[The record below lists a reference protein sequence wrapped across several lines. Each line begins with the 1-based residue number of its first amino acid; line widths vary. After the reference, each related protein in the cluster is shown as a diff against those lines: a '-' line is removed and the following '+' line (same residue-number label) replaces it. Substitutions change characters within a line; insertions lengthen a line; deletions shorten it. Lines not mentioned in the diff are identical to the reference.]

1 MYRHFLAYF
10 DFEVH
15 TPFLQLHRVN
25 PKHNSWQQRHRFN
38 HIRECFVFLCA
49 NVEEANK
56 LVTELDA
63 EFAFGSWSMK
73 EADKQ
78 LAPINETKDEQK
90 ALAER
95 RKTNDMLINLDDFFD
110 EPTSPA
116 YSIAAGIG
124 EDGGPEM
131 PRVFTG
137 SFSDLEESVE
147 GLRLHR
153 VNLSTGSDFEPG
165 GDVQVKD
172 FALREPLRTPCLLP
186 SPATLLER
194 REALSAREPAWEQ
207 RLIGGQVVQSRRP
220 HDRGRALTVDERS
233 AGLEAWLSA
242 PPTPDKAVE
251 RSGSV
256 NMRVLQR
263 QHTL

>member
-10 DFEVH
+10 DSEVH
-15 TPFLQLHRVN
+15 TPFLQLHRTH
-25 PKHNSWQQRHRFN
+25 PRHNYWQQRHRFN

-73 EADKQ
+73 EADKP
-78 LAPINETKDEQK
+78 LSPINETKDEQK

-95 RKTNDMLINLDDFFD
+95 EKTNDMLINLDDFFD
-110 EPTSPA
+110 ESTSPT
-116 YSIAAGIG
+116 YSIAAGTG
-124 EDGGPEM
+124 DDSPEI

-137 SFSDLEESVE
+137 SLSDLQESVQ

-153 VNLSTGSDFEPG
+153 VNLSTGSEFETG

-220 HDRGRALTVDERS
+220 HDRGRALTVDERGG
-233 AGLEAWLSA
+233 GLEAWLSA
-242 PPTPDKAVE
+242 PPTPDKVVE
-251 RSGSV
+251 RSGSM

>member
-10 DFEVH
+10 DSEVH
-15 TPFLQLHRVN
+15 TPFLQLHRMN
-25 PKHNSWQQRHRFN
+25 TQHNSWHQRHRFN

-56 LVTELDA
+56 LATELDA

-73 EADKQ
+73 EADTQ
-78 LAPINETKDEQK
+78 LSQINETKDEQK
-90 ALAER
+90 SIAQS
-95 RKTNDMLINLDDFFD
+95 KTTTDMLISLDNFFD
-110 EPTSPA
+110 ESASPT
-116 YSIAAGIG
+116 YNIAAGTG
-124 EDGGPEM
+124 RERPEI

-137 SFSDLEESVE
+137 SFSDLQESVQ

-153 VNLSTGSDFEPG
+153 VNLSTGSDFDTG
-165 GDVQVKD
+165 GDVKVKD
-172 FALREPLRTPCLLP
+172 FALRTPCLLP

-194 REALSAREPAWEQ
+194 REALTAREPTWEH

-220 HDRGRALTVDERS
+220 HDRHRALTVDERGG
-233 AGLEAWLSA
+233 GLEAWLSA
-242 PPTPDKAVE
+242 PPTPDKVVGRA
-251 RSGSV
+251 GSMD
-256 NMRVLQR
+256 MRVLQR

>member
-10 DFEVH
+10 DSEVH
-15 TPFLQLHRVN
+15 TPFLQLHRTN
-25 PKHNSWQQRHRFN
+25 TRHNCWQQRHRFN

-73 EADKQ
+73 EADKP
-78 LAPINETKDEQK
+78 LSPINETKDEQK

-95 RKTNDMLINLDDFFD
+95 EKTKDMLINLDDFFD
-110 EPTSPA
+110 ESTSPA
-116 YSIAAGIG
+116 YSFAAGTG
-124 EDGGPEM
+124 DASPEM
-131 PRVFTG
+131 PRVFMG
-137 SFSDLEESVE
+137 SFSDLQESVQ
-147 GLRLHR
+147 GLRLYR
-153 VNLSTGSDFEPG
+153 VNLSTGSDFETG

-220 HDRGRALTVDERS
+220 HDRGRAPTVDERS
-233 AGLEAWLSA
+233 VGLEAWLSA
-242 PPTPDKAVE
+242 PPTPEKVE
-251 RSGSV
+251 RSGSM

>member
-10 DFEVH
+10 DCEVH

-38 HIRECFVFLCA
+38 HIRESFVFLCA

-73 EADKQ
+73 ETDKQ
-78 LAPINETKDEQK
+78 LAPINEARDEQK

-95 RKTNDMLINLDDFFD
+95 RRTNDMLINLDDFFD
-110 EPTSPA
+110 ESTSPT
-116 YSIAAGIG
+116 YSIEAGVG
-124 EDGGPEM
+124 DDTPEM

-137 SFSDLEESVE
+137 SFADLQESVE

-194 REALSAREPAWEQ
+194 REALSAREPAWEH

-233 AGLEAWLSA
+233 AGLETWLSA
-242 PPTPDKAVE
+242 PPTPDKTVE
-251 RSGSV
+251 RSSSM

>member
-10 DFEVH
+10 DSEVH

-25 PKHNSWQQRHRFN
+25 PRHNSWHQRHRLN

-63 EFAFGSWSMK
+63 EFAFSSWSMK
-73 EADKQ
+73 EADKP
-78 LAPINETKDEQK
+78 LSPINETKDEQK
-90 ALAER
+90 AIAQNQ
-95 RKTNDMLINLDDFFD
+95 KTTDVLISLDDFFD
-110 EPTSPA
+110 ESTSPT

-124 EDGGPEM
+124 ETRPEK

-137 SFSDLEESVE
+137 SLSDLQESVQ
-147 GLRLHR
+147 GLRLHH
-153 VNLSTGSDFEPG
+153 VNLSTDSDFESG

-194 REALSAREPAWEQ
+194 REALSAREATWEH

-233 AGLEAWLSA
+233 GGLEAWLSA
-242 PPTPDKAVE
+242 PPTPDKVVE
-251 RSGSV
+251 RAGSM

>member
-1 MYRHFLAYF
+1 MYRHFLTYF
-10 DFEVH
+10 DSEVH
-15 TPFLQLHRVN
+15 TPFLQLHRVS
-25 PKHNSWQQRHRFN
+25 PGHNSWRLRHRLD
-38 HIRECFVFLCA
+38 HIRECIVFLCE
-49 NVEEANK
+49 NVEESNK

-73 EADKQ
+73 DAEKQ
-78 LAPINETKDEQK
+78 LSPINETKDEQK
-90 ALAER
+90 AIAQSK
-95 RKTNDMLINLDDFFD
+95 KTNDMLVSLDDFFD
-110 EPTSPA
+110 DSNSPT
-116 YSIAAGIG
+116 YNIAAGLS
-124 EDGGPEM
+124 EDNPEV

-137 SFSDLEESVE
+137 SFSELQESFH

-172 FALREPLRTPCLLP
+172 FALRTPCLLP

-194 REALSAREPAWEQ
+194 REALSAREPTWEH

-220 HDRGRALTVDERS
+220 HDRGRTLDERS
-233 AGLEAWLSA
+233 SGLEAWLSA
-242 PPTPDKAVE
+242 PPTPDKVVE
-251 RSGSV
+251 RAGGM
-256 NMRVLQR
+256 NMRALQR